1 MNALIE
7 LILGII
13 QSAIDAGNNYYMI
26 ILVFLISMIE
36 LIMQIFWEGL
46 YTMYSIIFVILDMLN
61 SNSHFFILL
70 EELFEE
76 IRNFDLYKWL
86 LLNIIIPIMLVVVSI
101 IFLFKKIESNEN
113 INSDEIPNDWISES
127 DLNFLLEIVIEFF
140 YIGKWI
146 LLPICLYFSFIYML
160 HAILGLYSVY
170 VDYFQ
175 KNPDH
180 SSAIR
185 AFLPAMFIFYLILF
199 IFSSLIFFSLSLYLH
214 YILWLLFL

>member
-1 MNALIE
+1 
-7 LILGII
+7 
-13 QSAIDAGNNYYMI
+13 
-26 ILVFLISMIE
+26 
-36 LIMQIFWEGL
+36 
-46 YTMYSIIFVILDMLN
+46 
-61 SNSHFFILL
+61 
-70 EELFEE
+70 
-76 IRNFDLYKWL
+76 
-86 LLNIIIPIMLVVVSI
+86 MLVVVSI